1 MLADD
6 LIQRTATELVAAVRT
21 RAVSAQ
27 AVVSAFLDRTDRLEP
42 QLNTYV
48 TRTDA
53 LALEAAGAVDRAIAE
68 GRDPGPL
75 AGLPVSVKDLIAVCG
90 VRQTFGSRLFEHNI
104 AAADAPSVARL
115 RAAGACIT
123 GKTTTSELG
132 GKAVGDAPLTG
143 YTRNPWNLAHTTG
156 GSSAGAA
163 AGVAA
168 GLVPVA
174 LGTDGGGSIRI
185 PASFCGLVG
194 IKAQFGRVPVWPASA
209 TAGLAHVGP
218 LARNI
223 DDAVLVLSVIAG
235 HDARDPASVNAPVPD
250 WRAALNSGNHG
261 GVHGLRIG
269 WCPDFGYGHVDAEV
283 LQVCREALAQLAR
296 QGAQIIELPPPFSR
310 DPAGAWNPE
319 FYAGIANR
327 LAAQGDWASVAP
339 RLDPALRAAAEAA
352 HTLTDA
358 DRADA
363 QRHRAL
369 VRREVAAIFDRV
381 DLLASPAMPLAAP
394 PVAVDVPAGH
404 EGRSAVDWSY
414 FTYPFNVSGHPALS
428 MPAGMSAGGLPIGL
442 QLVAP
447 ALGEAVLLRAAAAA
461 RVAGFGHPVFRP

>member
-1 MLADD
+1 MHPDD
-6 LIQRTATELVAAVRT
+6 LIQHTAIQLVAAVRS
-21 RAVSAQ
+21 RQISAT
-27 AVVSAFLDRTDRLEP
+27 AVVRAFLDRTDQMEA

-48 TRTDA
+48 TRTDD
-53 LALEAAGAVDRAIAE
+53 LALGAAFDVDRALAD

-75 AGLPVSVKDLIAVCG
+75 AGLPVSVKDLIAVGG
-90 VRQTFGSRLFEHNI
+90 VRQTFGSRVFAHNV

-115 RAAGACIT
+115 RPAGACIT

-132 GKAVGDAPLTG
+132 SKAVGDAPLTG
-143 YTRNPWNLAHTTG
+143 ITRNPWNLAHTPG

-194 IKAQFGRVPVWPASA
+194 VKAQFGRVPVWPASA
-209 TAGLAHVGP
+209 TPTLAHVGP

-235 HDARDPASVNAPVPD
+235 HDPRDPASVAAPVPD
-250 WRAALNSGNHG
+250 WHAALQG
-261 GVHGLRIG
+261 GLQGIRIG

-283 LQVCREALAQLAR
+283 LQACEAALELLTR
-296 QGAQIIELPPPFSR
+296 QGAQIVRLPPPFAT
-310 DPAGAWNPE
+310 DPAAAWNPE
-319 FYAGIANR
+319 FYAGIAAR
-327 LAAQGDWASVAP
+327 LAAQGDWESTAA
-339 RLDPALRAAAEAA
+339 RIDPALRRAAEAA
-352 HTLTDA
+352 HAMTDA
-358 DRADA
+358 DRQVGA
-363 QRHRAL
+363 AL
-369 VRREVAAIFDRV
+369 RDQVCREVAAVFGRV
-381 DLLASPAMPLAAP
+381 DLLASPTMPLAAP
-394 PVAVDVPAGH
+394 PVGVDVPAGH

-414 FTYPFNVSGHPALS
+414 FTYPVNVTGNPALS
-428 MPAGMSAGGLPIGL
+428 VPAGLGASGLPLGL

-447 ALGEAVLLRAAAAA
+447 ALGEATLLRAAAAV
-461 RVAGFGHPVFRP
+461 RVAGFGQPVFRR

>member
-48 TRTDA
+48 TRTDE
-53 LALEAAGAVDRAIAE
+53 LALEAAAAVDHAIAD

-75 AGLPVSVKDLIAVCG
+75 AGLPVSVKDLIAVGG
-90 VRQTFGSRLFEHNI
+90 VRQTFGSRLFEHNV
-104 AAADAPSVARL
+104 AAADAPAVARL

-194 IKAQFGRVPVWPASA
+194 VKAQFGRVPVWPASA

-235 HDARDPASVNAPVPD
+235 YDARDPASVNAPVPD
-250 WRAALNSGNHG
+250 WHAALHG
-261 GVHGLRIG
+261 GAHGNVNGLRIG
-269 WCPDFGYGHVDAEV
+269 WCPDFGYGHVAAEV
-283 LQVCREALAQLAR
+283 LLVCLEALAQLAR
-296 QGAQIIELPPPFSR
+296 AGAQIITLPPPFAR

-339 RLDPALRAAAEAA
+339 RLDPALSAAAEAA
-352 HTLTDA
+352 RGLTDA

-363 QRHRAL
+363 QRQRAQ
-369 VRREVAAIFDRV
+369 VCREVAEIFDRV
-381 DLLASPAMPLAAP
+381 DVLASPTMPLAAP

-414 FTYPFNVSGHPALS
+414 FTYPFNVSGNPALS
-428 MPAGMSAGGLPIGL
+428 VPAGMGGEGLPIGL

-447 ALGEAVLLRAAAAA
+447 ALGEAMLLRVAAAA
-461 RVAGFGHPVFRP
+461 RVAGFGHPVFKA

>member
-48 TRTDA
+48 TRTDE
-53 LALEAAGAVDRAIAE
+53 LALEAAAAVDRAIAD

-75 AGLPVSVKDLIAVCG
+75 AGLPVSVKDLIAVGG
-90 VRQTFGSRLFEHNI
+90 VRQTFGSRVFEHNI

-185 PASFCGLVG
+185 PASFCGLTG

-218 LARNI
+218 LARNLH
-223 DDAVLVLSVIAG
+223 DAVLVLSVIAG

-250 WRAALNSGNHG
+250 WHAALHG
-261 GVHGLRIG
+261 SVHGLRIG
-269 WCPDFGYGHVDAEV
+269 WCPDFGYGHADAEV
-283 LQVCREALAQLAR
+283 LQVCREALAPLAR
-296 QGAQIIELPPPFSR
+296 AGAQIIEVPPPFAR

-327 LAAQGDWASVAP
+327 LAAQGDWDAVAP
-339 RLDPALRAAAEAA
+339 LLDPALRTAAEAA
-352 HTLTDA
+352 HALTDA
-358 DRADA
+358 GRAEGV
-363 QRHRAL
+363 AL
-369 VRREVAAIFDRV
+369 RRQVCREVAEIFDRV
-381 DLLASPAMPLAAP
+381 DVLASPTMPLAAP
-394 PVAVDVPAGH
+394 PVAVDVPVGH

-414 FTYPFNVSGHPALS
+414 FTYPFNVSGNPALS
-428 MPAGMSAGGLPIGL
+428 VPVGMGAGGLPLGL

-447 ALGEAVLLRAAAAA
+447 ALGEAVLLRAAAALQ
-461 RVAGFGHPVFRP
+461 VAGFGHPVFRP